1 MDLPSRQIPRTC
13 TVNIN
18 IGMCAR
24 ARASCVEAAT
34 IQRCLRASDGTNER
48 ERGRGRETDRD
59 EMIMRRDGGETRV
72 NGTHSSRGYGVVIHA
87 Q

>member
-1 MDLPSRQIPRTC
+1 MRTFPSRRIPRTC

-18 IGMCAR
+18 IGMCVR

-34 IQRCLRASDGTNER
+34 IQRCFRASESTNER

-59 EMIMRRDGGETRV
+59 EMIMRRDGETRV